1 MATDELYGKQISI
14 TEWFANIKHEQS
26 EKLREEEAVKR
37 ERLVTINTLIDLPFD
52 KPHSFSANDIAK
64 ESFEFKQF
72 VREHG
77 KELCALTLTP
87 RDTFLPT
94 LKIQNESVMDAWKWF
109 REQKIDLANYMADFV
124 PHPETSMWS
133 TIFVVNN
140 KGIFGEIIRGEHHQL
155 TQGVN
160 DGEKPITFSFDL
172 HGWTFSE
179 NRPDVREHVQE
190 VIRHIKVDNQ
200 QKRWLLEKNVG
211 ATFLGNYMRG
221 YFETVKSAE
230 FGTWFIDYNKTLGD
244 LYGDFV
250 PLLDN
255 LAPSLVKGRVAS
267 NGKAK
272 GRVRFVSREDV
283 AKIELGWGDILI
295 CDLMTSDYSLLMQH
309 AGGIITSEG
318 GMLSHAAI
326 VARELRKPCVVGVGD
341 TSILREGEMIE
352 LDADTGIV
360 KRI

>member
-1 MATDELYGKQISI
+1 MAIDKLYEDQISI

-26 EKLREEEAVKR
+26 EKMRVEDNAKR
-37 ERLVTINTLIDLPFD
+37 ERLVTINTIIDLPFD

-77 KELCALTLTP
+77 KELCELRLMP
-87 RDTFLPT
+87 RDASLPN
-94 LKIQNESVMDAWKWF
+94 LRMQGKSVRDVLLWF
-109 REQKIDLANYMADFV
+109 KEQKIKPEDYLADFV
-124 PHPETSMWS
+124 PHPETALWS

-140 KGIFGEIIRGEHHQL
+140 KGIFGEIIRGGHHQL
-155 TQGVN
+155 TQGVS

-190 VIRHIKVDNQ
+190 IVRYIKVDNQ

-211 ATFLGNYMRG
+211 ATFLGEYMRG

-230 FGTWFIDYNKTLGD
+230 FGTWFIDYNKTIGD
-244 LYGDFV
+244 LYADFV
-250 PLLDN
+250 PLQSAN
-255 LAPSLVKGRVAS
+255 VPTLVKGQVAS
-267 NGKAK
+267 NGKVK
-272 GRVRFVSREDV
+272 GRVRFVSSENV
-283 AKIELGWGDILI
+283 AKTELSWGDILV
-295 CDLMTSDYSLLMQH
+295 CDMMTPDYFVLMQQ
-309 AGGIITSEG
+309 AGGIITSGG

-326 VARELRKPCVVGVGD
+326 VARELGKPCVVGVGD
-341 TSILREGEMIE
+341 TSILKEGEMIE
-352 LDADTGIV
+352 LDADAGVVRKI
-360 KRI
+360 